1 MIRLLASV
9 SLLMYLSLAAAQ
21 PIEDYTVVCRVEVVE
36 DEVDTDDTTSA
47 DDGETSAIEVVEE
60 EDGDEVIGVASNVDG
75 TWHVSLDRD
84 ASCDGAVVL
93 VPYGDGEDAE
103 LDATI
108 ATDEDGSTTLAITE
122 PVESDVDGDTTTVEG
137 DTVDETTGEPTEVE
151 PTEVEA
157 VEVPA
162 VAIEGKRRARENR
175 NAAWDGRPGRPD
187 WAGGDDEE
195 EGDAEEPGEEPLDE
209 TDPPELADADEVA
222 GERDEHPGRRG
233 PPDVAGPPNGDDD
246 EGEDDEDL
254 GPPEG
259 RGGPPVDGAGPPDAR
274 GKR

>member
-9 SLLMYLSLAAAQ
+9 SLLMYLGLAAAQ
-21 PIEDYTVVCRVEVVE
+21 PIEDYTVVCRVDAPVE
-36 DEVDTDDTTSA
+36 EGGTDDATTGA
-47 DDGETSAIEVVEE
+47 EGEAAAIEVVGED
-60 EDGDEVIGVASNVDG
+60 DGDVIGVASNVDG
-75 TWHVSLDRD
+75 TWHVSMERD
-84 ASCDGAVVL
+84 AICMGDVVL

-103 LDATI
+103 LDATVS
-108 ATDEDGSTTLAITE
+108 TDEDGSTTLTIDG
-122 PVESDVDGDTTTVEG
+122 PVTSDPEG
-137 DTVDETTGEPTEVE
+137 DVTPGDPTGEPTDE

-157 VEVPA
+157 VDVPA
-162 VAIEGKRRARENR
+162 VAIEGKQRARENR

-195 EGDAEEPGEEPLDE
+195 EGDAEESGEEPLDE

-222 GERDEHPGRRG
+222 GERDDNSARRG
-233 PPDVAGPPNGDDD
+233 PPDVAGPPNGDD
-246 EGEDDEDL
+246 EERR